1 MATLNGSGA
10 PTRKTTGA
18 IGDIYTDTNT
28 GDQYKCIFSY
38 RSNTDEDYDCQWKKI
53 STGKKPNAKPEVKEV
68 KETKEVKQEEKEVK
82 TVEKYSLFKDVYE
95 DGEVKYSDTDRV
107 SCINIDNPNVEWHMG
122 LVTRIVNEMFPITM
136 PYMPENQPFKV
147 YCKELLTD
155 RKNGDFDSVAI
166 YYVIKPDGERVDIDR
181 YFKEGS
187 ENEEP
192 WTEISK
198 GEWFEREELHNE
210 RIRKETQDEKD

>member
-1 MATLNGSGA
+1 MATLNGNGA

-82 TVEKYSLFKDVYE
+82 TVEKTVPANEPPKR
-95 DGEVKYSDTDRV
+95 TDYTAY
-107 SCINIDNPNVEWHMG
+107 G
-122 LVTRIVNEMFPITM
+122 
-136 PYMPENQPFKV
+136 K
-147 YCKELLTD
+147 
-155 RKNGDFDSVAI
+155 KNNG
-166 YYVIKPDGERVDIDR
+166 
-181 YFKEGS
+181 
-187 ENEEP
+187 
-192 WTEISK
+192 
-198 GEWFEREELHNE
+198 
-210 RIRKETQDEKD
+210 